1 MCRVCRC
8 RVDAADGFCRTCG
21 APDPLEPKGRATPPP
36 TRRSGQNA
44 AASVDPGA
52 FRVPGGMLA
61 LAGLLVGVGCGMPW
75 ITAMGMF
82 GLTPPMEEIWP
93 IIAGAGVLGI
103 LGLTALAYDRQISRS
118 AWLLSLLAAVG
129 IAVLT
134 YPHYQEV
141 AQEVIASGSDA
152 GVSQGTGL
160 WLVAAGIVTAL
171 IASAAGWGAGAK
183 SGSR

>member
-21 APDPLEPKGRATPPP
+21 APDPLEPKGRATPPSP
-36 TRRSGQNA
+36 AGPGIARPPPSTR
-44 AASVDPGA
+44 GA

-82 GLTPPMEEIWP
+82 GLTPPIEEIWP
-93 IIAGAGVLGI
+93 IVAGAGVLGI

-134 YPHYQEV
+134 YPHYREV
-141 AQEVIASGSDA
+141 AQEIITYGSDS

-160 WLVAAGIVTAL
+160 WLVAAGIVTTL

-183 SGSR
+183 SGRN

>member
-1 MCRVCRC
+1 
-8 RVDAADGFCRTCG
+8 
-21 APDPLEPKGRATPPP
+21 
-36 TRRSGQNA
+36 
-44 AASVDPGA
+44 
-52 FRVPGGMLA
+52 
-61 LAGLLVGVGCGMPW
+61 
-75 ITAMGMF
+75 
-82 GLTPPMEEIWP
+82 MEEIWP

-141 AQEVIASGSDA
+141 AQEVIASGSDS

-171 IASAAGWGAGAK
+171 IASAAGWGVGAK